1 MDVEQIGTGVGC
13 HRIAL
18 KWLGV
23 VMGVR
28 RKVSGWGGSGQYAV
42 RLLRMA
48 DDFVMIYGYAI
59 YLLAG
64 YLRHSLSTIIRHRKF
79 SQ

>member
-1 MDVEQIGTGVGC
+1 
-13 HRIAL
+13 
-18 KWLGV
+18 
-23 VMGVR
+23 
-28 RKVSGWGGSGQYAV
+28 
-42 RLLRMA
+42 
-48 DDFVMIYGYAI
+48 MIYGYAI